1 MEKDGQ
7 LDMNNSNEAL
17 FEAIRAKCR
26 KEQWFGPELLSP
38 TQRESVPIDDPSRLD
53 FVFAPATEE
62 QLQATEV
69 RLGFSL
75 PPLLRSL
82 YAHVANG
89 GFGPGTGLR
98 GAIGGYSGIYPDQD
112 GTVAAQ
118 GYENTFTYETY
129 QKYASEAVARGEHAH
144 MQVPNGEALEHLLRI
159 CDLGC
164 CMEVCIDDKEHM
176 FIIAPLEDDNF
187 YALEQ
192 MPWSFEGWLWRW
204 TKGEDIYRW

>member
-1 MEKDGQ
+1 
-7 LDMNNSNEAL
+7 MNDSYEAL
-17 FEAIRAKCR
+17 FEAIRAKCL

-38 TQRESVPIDDPSRLD
+38 TQRESVPIDDPNRSG

-62 QLQATEV
+62 QLHETEI

-98 GAIGGYSGIYPDQD
+98 GANGGYAGIYPNQD

-118 GYENTFTYETY
+118 GYEGTFDYQTYRNH
-129 QKYASEAVARGEHAH
+129 ASEAVARGDNAF
-144 MQVPNGEALEHLLRI
+144 MRVPSEETLEHLLRI
-159 CDLGC
+159 DDLGC
-164 CMEVCIDDKEHM
+164 CMEACVDDQEHM
-176 FIIAPLEDDNF
+176 FIVAPLEDDHF

-192 MPWSFEGWLWRW
+192 MPWTFEEWLWRW
-204 TKGEDIYRW
+204 AKGDDIYRW

>member
-1 MEKDGQ
+1 
-7 LDMNNSNEAL
+7 MNNSDEAL

-26 KEQWFGPELLSP
+26 KEQWFGPELLGP
-38 TQRESVPIDDPSRLD
+38 TQRESVPADDPNRLG

-62 QLQATEV
+62 QLQATEA

-75 PPLLRSL
+75 PHLLRSL

-98 GAIGGYSGIYPDQD
+98 GAIGGYPGIYPNQD

-118 GYENTFTYETY
+118 GYEGTFTYETY
-129 QKYASEAVARGEHAH
+129 KTLSSEAETRGGYAH
-144 MQVPNGEALEHLLRI
+144 MRAPSGEALDHLLHI

-164 CMEVCIDDKEHM
+164 CMEASVDEQERM
-176 FIIAPLEDDNF
+176 FIVAPLEDDDF

-192 MPWSFEGWLWRW
+192 MPWTFEEWLWRW